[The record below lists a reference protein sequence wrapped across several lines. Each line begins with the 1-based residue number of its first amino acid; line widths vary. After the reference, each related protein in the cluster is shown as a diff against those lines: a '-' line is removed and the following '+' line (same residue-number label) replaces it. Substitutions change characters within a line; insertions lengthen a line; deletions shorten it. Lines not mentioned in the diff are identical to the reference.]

1 MQYAIRSQKTWFE
14 PQLYHTR
21 VIQLGQ
27 TKHLSLLIQPKGVLS
42 IYRKKLNTVWS
53 SREKLNKQT
62 LASTT
67 RQFLK
72 ARHCSVISVDNTTLP
87 ETFRARKWYTLHFP
101 LHERFHGCLCF
112 RVEQYLMWLWSWCVL
127 GLTDQIRS
135 LCQAT
140 PHVTVET
147 AVDPNLPL

>member
-1 MQYAIRSQKTWFE
+1 MTW
-14 PQLYHTR
+14 
-21 VIQLGQ
+21 
-27 TKHLSLLIQPKGVLS
+27 
-42 IYRKKLNTVWS
+42 
-53 SREKLNKQT
+53 
-62 LASTT
+62 
-67 RQFLK
+67 QFLK

-135 LCQAT
+135 LRQVT
-140 PHVTVET
+140 SHVTVET
-147 AVDPNLPL
+147 AVDPNLPLHSSRAKQTYSNRMLGWEQDTQKSTLTPKMMNSSSVSVNTCPWLKLIPSKPTSNTHGV